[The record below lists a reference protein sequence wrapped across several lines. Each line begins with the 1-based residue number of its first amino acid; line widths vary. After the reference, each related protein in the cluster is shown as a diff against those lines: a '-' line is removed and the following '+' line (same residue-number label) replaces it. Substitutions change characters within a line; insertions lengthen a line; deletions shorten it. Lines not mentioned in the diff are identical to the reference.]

1 MATQSLQS
9 ALDAAESPVEML
21 RQAGGRWVWPH
32 EVARE
37 YTNWMDELRATRE
50 TCVLA
55 DLSHH
60 QMDQVIK
67 GPDAFDLLKRLC
79 TNSFD
84 GFGEGKAKQA
94 IMCAPDGNFIGDGVL
109 QRLGADRL
117 VMSGKVPA
125 AHWLAY
131 HADTGEYDV
140 TETIYP
146 KSSKNPDDPH
156 FFTYQVQGP
165 NALDLM
171 QSLVD
176 EDLTEIPFFNFDRVT
191 IAGEEIR
198 ALRHGMAGE
207 PGFELQGP
215 YESGQIIK
223 DIILEAGAEYGIK
236 RLGTRA
242 YEPLSVK
249 LGWVT
254 THVPAIYTD
263 GRMREYREW
272 LDADSYEGTY
282 SIGGSYNSDEIS
294 DYYVTPLDIGYDHL
308 VSFDHDFVGREALQ
322 SQAEDPERTRVTL
335 VWDDEDAV
343 KIFASLF
350 QNETLPNKV
359 FDIPRD
365 RWGAHHD
372 KVTIQG
378 ETIGISKSFA
388 YSYNDRE
395 MISICSIDT
404 EHSEPGTEVTL
415 VWGEKNGQSSN
426 PTVEP
431 HTQTELSAT
440 VAPSPYLDDS
450 R

>member
-21 RQAGGRWVWPH
+21 RQAGGRWVWPQ

-60 QMDQVIK
+60 QMDQVIE

-140 TETIYP
+140 TQTIYP

-254 THVPAIYTD
+254 THVPAVYTD
-263 GRMREYREW
+263 ERVREYREW

>member
-1 MATQSLQS
+1 
-9 ALDAAESPVEML
+9 ML
-21 RQAGGRWVWPH
+21 RQAGGRWVWPQ

-60 QMDQVIK
+60 QMDQVIE

-84 GFGEGKAKQA
+84 GFEEGKAKQA
-94 IMCAPDGNFIGDGVL
+94 VMCAPDGNFIGDGVL
-109 QRLGADRL
+109 QRLGTDRF

-146 KSSKNPDDPH
+146 KSSKNPDDPY

-207 PGFELQGP
+207 AGFELQGP
-215 YESGQIIK
+215 YESGQLIK
-223 DIILEAGAEYGIK
+223 DVILEAGADYGIK

-254 THVPAIYTD
+254 THVPAVYTD
-263 GRMREYREW
+263 ERVREYREW

-335 VWDDEDAV
+335 VWDNEDAV

-350 QNETLPNKV
+350 QNETLPHKV

-372 KVTIQG
+372 KVTIEG

-388 YSYNDRE
+388 YSYSDRE

-404 EHSEPGTEVTL
+404 EHSEPGTEVKL

-426 PTVEP
+426 PAVEP